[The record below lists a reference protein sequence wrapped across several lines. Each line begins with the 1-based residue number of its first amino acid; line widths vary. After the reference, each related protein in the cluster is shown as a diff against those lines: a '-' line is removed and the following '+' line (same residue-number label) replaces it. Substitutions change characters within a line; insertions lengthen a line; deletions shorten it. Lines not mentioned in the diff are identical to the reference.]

1 MLTQFYKAVKR
12 AAAGATGELQG
23 PSKGD
28 CLEVQA
34 FLKRRGVS
42 GSLETVR
49 EQKALLSWRVG
60 SHRIFDFVYYTC
72 ARRYTAACTHLW
84 LHQRLTSL
92 PLQLSALGFE
102 MECVFLWTRSLP
114 IGLD

>member
-12 AAAGATGELQG
+12 AAASATGELQG

-34 FLKRRGVS
+34 LLKRRVVS

-49 EQKALLSWRVG
+49 EQKALLSKLESGVPP
-60 SHRIFDFVYYTC
+60 Y
-72 ARRYTAACTHLW
+72 L
-84 LHQRLTSL
+84 
-92 PLQLSALGFE
+92 
-102 MECVFLWTRSLP
+102 
-114 IGLD
+114 